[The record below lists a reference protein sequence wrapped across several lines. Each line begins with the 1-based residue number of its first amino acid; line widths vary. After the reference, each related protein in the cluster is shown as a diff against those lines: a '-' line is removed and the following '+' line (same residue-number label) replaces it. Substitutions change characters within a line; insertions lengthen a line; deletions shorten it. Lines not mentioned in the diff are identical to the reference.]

1 VGLRLQAPDGEAPL
15 SREHAGEL
23 PSEGTVTGTVQVP
36 AHGLPVVFGRDRPVT
51 GGYPA
56 ITTVVEADLDLL
68 GQLVP
73 GDRVRFR
80 DASH

>member
-1 VGLRLQAPDGEAPL
+1 
-15 SREHAGEL
+15 
-23 PSEGTVTGTVQVP
+23 
-36 AHGLPVVFGRDRPVT
+36 
-51 GGYPA
+51 
-56 ITTVVEADLDLL
+56 VVEADRDLL